1 MSFLKGKTVAG
12 DNILIAVSQIQSV
25 IAAGEGTTVTLVD
38 GDSVD
43 LELGFQAVSNRLKE
57 LGEDIA

>member
-25 IAAGEGTTVTLVD
+25 VASGEGTTVTLVD

-43 LELGFQAVSNRLKE
+43 LEFGFQAVNNRLKE
-57 LGEDIA
+57 VADIV

>member
-25 IAAGEGTTVTLVD
+25 VAAGEGTTITLVD
-38 GDSVD
+38 GDTVY
-43 LELGFQAVSNRLKE
+43 LEFGFQAVSNRLKE
-57 LGEDIA
+57 LAEIA

>member
-12 DNILIAVSQIQSV
+12 DNILIAVSQIQYVVAS
-25 IAAGEGTTVTLVD
+25 GEGTTVTLVD

-43 LELGFQAVSNRLKE
+43 LEFGFQAVNNRLKE
-57 LGEDIA
+57 LADIV

>member
-25 IAAGEGTTVTLVD
+25 VAAGEGTTVKLVD
-38 GDSVD
+38 GDYVD
-43 LELGFQAVSNRLKE
+43 LEFGFQAVNNRLKE
-57 LGEDIA
+57 LAEVV